1 MNSGDSVRA
10 CLVGLGWWG
19 TEHARAAKKAEGL
32 EVISCFARTKEARE
46 TFSAEHGCR
55 PAASW
60 EEALANTETEA
71 VILAT
76 PHSTH
81 ARMVEEAASAGKHV
95 FVEKPFVLHVPDGQ
109 RAIAACGRAGV
120 RLGVGHQRRYQPAHR
135 ALKRLIESGEMG
147 PAVQAEANFSY
158 GYADKVDPASW
169 RALPEESP
177 SGSMTGL
184 GIHHADTLQYLL
196 GPIKSVFAS
205 SRPLTTTTNLD
216 DVTAALLEFES
227 GAHGYL
233 ASNMLTPKVF
243 FVHVFGTEANAF
255 AEDEGRRLTVQ
266 RKGEAAPDVNDWE
279 VEGDPVAGNVVNE
292 LADFAAAIREGRD
305 PEVDGGAGLRAAAI
319 VEAITISARDD
330 RKVEMAELY
339 E

>member
-1 MNSGDSVRA
+1 MNDENTVRA

-19 TEHARAAKKAEGL
+19 GELARAAKKAEGIEL
-32 EVISCFARTKEARE
+32 TAGFARTKEPRE
-46 TFSAEHGCR
+46 AFAGKHGFR
-55 PAASW
+55 PHESW
-60 EEALANTETEA
+60 EDVLKDDEAEA

-81 ARMVEEAASAGKHV
+81 ARLVEEAASAGKHV

-109 RAIAACGRAGV
+109 RAIAACEKAGV

-135 ALKRLIESGEMG
+135 QLKHLIDSGQMG
-147 PAVQAEANFSY
+147 QAIQAEANFSY
-158 GYADKVDPASW
+158 DYANKLDPASW
-169 RALPEESP
+169 RAGPNESP

-184 GIHHADTLQYLL
+184 GIHHADNLQYLL
-196 GPIKSVFAS
+196 GPVKSVFAS
-205 SRPLTTTTNLD
+205 SRPVTSKTNLD

-233 ASNMLTPKVF
+233 GSNMLTPKVF
-243 FVHVFGTEANAF
+243 YIQIFGTDANAW

-266 RKGEAAPDVNDWE
+266 RKGVDEPEERDWM
-279 VEGDPVAGNVVNE
+279 VEGDPVTEYVVDE
-292 LADFAAAIREGRD
+292 LAEFAAAVRQGRP
-305 PEVDGGAGLRAAAI
+305 PEVDGHAGLRAAAV
-319 VEAITISARDD
+319 VEGITLSAREN
-330 RKVEMAELY
+330 RKVELAELY